1 MGNFVFSSV
10 NSTNFA
16 NCWKYFAK
24 FSKSQKLK
32 KEKRKRERERKKT
45 LEASAIT
52 WRWDFPQENV
62 FFVFFVFFFWRTF
75 LFRTRL
81 CGKLRSLAEEIRKY
95 CVCEVRERERSFP
108 DLASRL
114 ISLSLSLSLSRS
126 RLPDLLQS
134 QNYYFWAEK
143 GRRSRKKPVKTAMD
157 SNGKNHATE
166 LLLAVATGEA
176 PTNPQDDGETG
187 GAWRDPQ
194 DDGEWELESP
204 TLKLLAQRLRLY
216 RYY

>member
-81 CGKLRSLAEEIRKY
+81 CGKLRSLARSLAGEIREY
-95 CVCEVRERERSFP
+95 CVCEVREREK
-108 DLASRL
+108 LSRL
-114 ISLSLSLSLSRS
+114 GITSHLSLSLSLSQDRACLICCSSKIIISRQRRGGGAGRS
-126 RLPDLLQS
+126 R
-134 QNYYFWAEK
+134 
-143 GRRSRKKPVKTAMD
+143 
-157 SNGKNHATE
+157 
-166 LLLAVATGEA
+166 
-176 PTNPQDDGETG
+176 
-187 GAWRDPQ
+187 
-194 DDGEWELESP
+194 
-204 TLKLLAQRLRLY
+204 
-216 RYY
+216 